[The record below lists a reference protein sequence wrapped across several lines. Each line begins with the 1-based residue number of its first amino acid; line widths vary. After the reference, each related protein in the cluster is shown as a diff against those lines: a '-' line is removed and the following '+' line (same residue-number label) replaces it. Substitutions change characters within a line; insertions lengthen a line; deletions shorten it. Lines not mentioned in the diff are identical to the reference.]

1 MSYSDYHS
9 FRFKLNRTMI
19 VQRRYNKVYSE
30 QFPGPT
36 LYMGQRE
43 TQLLSEPQA
52 IENTRNKDIEL
63 LTRIPIES
71 IISEIGQVLVMTPQ
85 ILLNALRHSFV
96 KLETIKIILFD
107 ECHHARGRHPYAC
120 IMTEFFHRQVEP
132 NNLQLPRI
140 LGMTASP
147 INTKER
153 SNGFVELPP
162 ELCSI
167 FMSPVSVSTC
177 YSFSFAFAIMHRIE
191 SLLIASSLKKTYA
204 DCCKQNF
211 IATTKILTVKVSLI
225 PSHCPR
231 NRKLPGFMRNEP
243 LDHKMWIVPGD
254 QIENF
259 RGFQLSTATKV
270 DFLNVP
276 CTRSLPA
283 NPAELL
289 NIKYLES
296 ILMYSFSD
304 ASLLVE
310 ALTHGSLC
318 YRRFPSVISVLSF
331 LEILYWII
339 S

>member
-36 LYMGQRE
+36 LYMAQRE

-52 IENTRNKDIEL
+52 IENTRNKADRGPNRCLNQNHIHPFMKDIEL

-96 KLETIKIILFD
+96 KLETIKILLFD

-147 INTKER
+147 INTKEYTAG
-153 SNGFVELPP
+153 SNTCFSLQSMMVQNKIVEEFRTGTVNVIVATSVL
-162 ELCSI
+162 EEGLHVQSCNLVVRFDTSATVCSFI
-167 FMSPVSVSTC
+167 QSRGRARMQNSEF
-177 YSFSFAFAIMHRIE
+177 
-191 SLLIASSLKKTYA
+191 LLL
-204 DCCKQNF
+204 
-211 IATTKILTVKVSLI
+211 VKV
-225 PSHCPR
+225 
-231 NRKLPGFMRNEP
+231 
-243 LDHKMWIVPGD
+243 
-254 QIENF
+254 
-259 RGFQLSTATKV
+259 AT
-270 DFLNVP
+270 
-276 CTRSLPA
+276 
-283 NPAELL
+283 
-289 NIKYLES
+289 
-296 ILMYSFSD
+296 ILHLRD
-304 ASLLVE
+304 
-310 ALTHGSLC
+310 
-318 YRRFPSVISVLSF
+318 
-331 LEILYWII
+331 
-339 S
+339 